1 MDLRPYVP
9 KTFDGLLSNTV
20 AYIRSKNAK
29 LTNWKPGSRIRTLI
43 EAVIFIIVR
52 IIGDFQ
58 ASYNYAIRE
67 SCYQTFRHS
76 KLPGKKAVG
85 FIRYVKSDVLTTFSV
100 PIFTISLFGVRYR
113 TVQAASIVSPA
124 TYVDI
129 DIIADEFGTDSN
141 IGSLDIDTDQGNGDI
156 LDLDGNELQFDRI
169 FNPFPIEGGE
179 GEESD
184 EAREVRFQDYI
195 QNLAR
200 STLGGI
206 RAAVLSIPGVVEAY
220 VEENINPLSGVPETG
235 HVNIYI
241 SDGTSSVS
249 PTLIQTVFDTIQGVV
264 QSNDFGYKGAGVEL
278 FVGTI
283 EIQAINV
290 DYEIDILDSSGL
302 TDEQVEAI
310 ASTAIAQ
317 YVNRLSNGD
326 NVVFDLLRSNG
337 LASHPDFVR
346 LRLINPIADI
356 DVPSGKIPKIGGSGG
371 GTIVCSA
378 VFRIPKP

>member
-1 MDLRPYVP
+1 MNLRPYVP
-9 KTFDGLLSNTV
+9 KTFDSLLSNTV
-20 AYIRSKNAK
+20 AYIRSKNVR

-43 EAVIFIIVR
+43 EAILFVIVR

-58 ASYNYAIRE
+58 AAYNYAIRE
-67 SCYQTFRHS
+67 SCYQTFRHA
-76 KLPGKKAVG
+76 KLPGKKSVG
-85 FIRYVKSDVLTTFSV
+85 FVRYVKADVLTTFAIPVFS
-100 PIFTISLFGVRYR
+100 ITLFGVRYT
-113 TVQAASIVSPA
+113 TVEAATIVAPN
-124 TYVDI
+124 TFVDI
-129 DIIADEFGTDSN
+129 DIIADEFGTDAN
-141 IGSLDIDTDQGNGDI
+141 IGSLDIDTDQGNGDV
-156 LDLDGNELQFDRI
+156 LDLEGNELVFDRI
-169 FNPFPIEGGE
+169 FNPFPVEGGE

-206 RAAVLSIPGVVEAY
+206 KSGVLSIPGVVEAF
-220 VEENINPLSGVPETG
+220 VEENINPISGVEETG
-235 HVNIYI
+235 NVNIYI

-249 PTLIQTVFDTIQGVV
+249 PTLIQTVYDTIQGIV
-264 QSNDFGYKGAGVEL
+264 QSNNFGYKGAGVKL

-283 EIQAINV
+283 EIQAIDV
-290 DYEIDILDSSGL
+290 EYEIDILDSSGL
-302 TDEQVEAI
+302 TDGQVESI

-326 NVVFDLLRSNG
+326 NVVYDLLRSNG

-346 LRLINPIADI
+346 LRLLDPTSDIN
-356 DVPSGKIPKIGGSGG
+356 VPSGKIPKIGGSGG
-371 GTIVCSA
+371 GAIVCAS